1 MPYKLLTRGYG
12 HLLGKQAPMV
22 PWNDVAVDLIGPW
35 SMNDVQEQ
43 FFNQFHAL
51 TCIDPVTNLVEL
63 VRIDS
68 NIHAMWL
75 NCLRIVSSVVI
86 HVRIDVVTTTAES
99 LLVHPFNT
107 DSFRTLLEVYQRRLR
122 IHKLMPQLCARM
134 RKRSWHLYFAPCLT
148 LKLCK
153 ITTMQYTW
161 LIRLWPRPCSHDV
174 PFTIVQSE
182 CLQVEWSFNV
192 ICS

>member
-1 MPYKLLTRGYG
+1 MLACPIYSLVSLIETLLSTCEVCQRHELLTRGYG
-12 HLLGKQAPMV
+12 HLLGKQAPMAL
-22 PWNDVAVDLIGPW
+22 WNEVAVDFIGPW
-35 SMNDVQEQ
+35 SLNDVQGQ
-43 FFNQFHAL
+43 FDQFHAL

-107 DSFRTLLEVYQRRLR
+107 DSFRTILEVYQRRSR
-122 IHKLMPQLCARM
+122 IHKLMPLLCARM
-134 RKRSWHLYFAPCLT
+134 HKRSWHLYFAPCLT

-161 LIRLWPRPCSHDV
+161 LIRL
-174 PFTIVQSE
+174 
-182 CLQVEWSFNV
+182 
-192 ICS
+192 